1 MSILN
6 IKFADGNELI
16 SYDDDTTSYGGCPTC
31 DYGSEYINDI
41 TVETTNYRI
50 NATFNQM
57 YEYAFTSG
65 DAIRIFAKDFSRM
78 TEDDFVKYLEGAFNG
93 IKEDV
98 TRWNFPS
105 LKFTVTKKGA

>member
-1 MSILN
+1 MANLN

-16 SYDDDTTSYGGCPTC
+16 SYDDDSMFYSGCPTC

-41 TVETTNYRI
+41 TVETTNYSI
-50 NATFNQM
+50 TATFNQM
-57 YEYAFTSG
+57 YEYAFTTS

-78 TEDDFVKYLEGAFNG
+78 TEDDFVKYLDGAFNG
-93 IKEDV
+93 IAEDV

-105 LKFTVTKKGA
+105 LKFNVKKKGT